1 MLVKI
6 ILDRSIKIY
15 SSQAFDSN
23 KAYKAEKISNMTASK
38 TLSDSQSLSSTVELL
53 GSTNL
58 KYWTVQDYHQ
68 MSELGILDPS
78 ERTELIAGQ
87 IVLMTAKGTP
97 HVIALQ
103 LLASHLQEQIGGI
116 ALIRTQDPIRLD
128 NFSEPE
134 PDLAIVKGTILD
146 YAQQHP
152 NPEDVYLVVEV
163 ADSTLKQDCE
173 VKDKLYARSSIP
185 EYWVVD
191 IKNRQVQIFRNP
203 TPTGYTSQLILTE
216 VHSVSPLAFPEIV
229 LSIESILPPVL

>member
-1 MLVKI
+1 
-6 ILDRSIKIY
+6 
-15 SSQAFDSN
+15 
-23 KAYKAEKISNMTASK
+23 MTASK
-38 TLSDSQSLSSTVELL
+38 TLSDFQSLSSTVELL

-68 MSELGILDPS
+68 MSELGILDPN

-97 HVIALQ
+97 HVVTLQ

-229 LSIESILPPVL
+229 LSIGSILPPVL